1 MPKFN
6 PFGNKNQLLRELL
19 EKLDRDRGG
28 LGLKNKI
35 KNLDHVAD
43 DSECNEIIAEDMVDF
58 LSSDDLEKTIQ
69 HWVSKLRHSGKIV
82 IGGTDMYEVC
92 KHFFQKGIST
102 KDANILIHGEQK
114 EAWDFRI
121 NQTTIENLESILS
134 NLGIDILKKRSSN
147 FKMVIEGERP

>member
-1 MPKFN
+1 MKINISVGGKPKN
-6 PFGNKNQLLRELL
+6 GYVNIDPSVNKQW
-19 EKLDRDRGG
+19 D
-28 LGLKNKI
+28 KI

-147 FKMVIEGERP
+147 FKMVIEGERQ

>member
-1 MPKFN
+1 
-6 PFGNKNQLLRELL
+6 
-19 EKLDRDRGG
+19 
-28 LGLKNKI
+28 
-35 KNLDHVAD
+35 
-43 DSECNEIIAEDMVDF
+43 
-58 LSSDDLEKTIQ
+58 
-69 HWVSKLRHSGKIV
+69 
-82 IGGTDMYEVC
+82 MYEVC